1 MILSQHAAPRM
12 LSLSAGPLHS
22 RPPRVSKKQKEDR
35 EWGQN
40 SGPLRLVLVIVTQ
53 FVLGLATDGLHP
65 LQSHMGIKMLLV
77 T

>member
-40 SGPLRLVLVIVTQ
+40 SGPLKARTCHSN
-53 FVLGLATDGLHP
+53 TDCVGSGH
-65 LQSHMGIKMLLV
+65 
-77 T
+77 